1 MLKRINVPYLP
12 EIISHDKIVHSN
24 QTIALKVGSSWQSF
38 WVKDHQLIPRAL
50 KFQGNSSQTLQIY
63 NC

>member
-1 MLKRINVPYLP
+1 MAIFLGKRSSIS
-12 EIISHDKIVHSN
+12 EIRFK
-24 QTIALKVGSSWQSF
+24 
-38 WVKDHQLIPRAL
+38 QLIPRAL